1 MAVKAGPPL
10 HRSRV
15 LVWDAEHA
23 PSSQHRKRKFW
34 TDLDRVEE
42 GAELPQKH
50 LPHVVAATSVG
61 QDQERR
67 PAAPAGRRQLHKHT
81 KAAVNAGPRP
91 APPEAPPSGPTLLY
105 SSGCLRR
112 SLLTRWR

>member
-1 MAVKAGPPL
+1 MGGGWGKHGDL
-10 HRSRV
+10 V
-15 LVWDAEHA
+15 L
-23 PSSQHRKRKFW
+23 SSDTGFW
-34 TDLDRVEE
+34 TDLHGVEE
-42 GAELPQKH
+42 GAELSQKH

-61 QDQERR
+61 QDQNRR

-81 KAAVNAGPRP
+81 EVAVRRSAQAAATGGSAR
-91 APPEAPPSGPTLLY
+91 TLLY